1 MGKRILLA
9 GVLGGVAMFVWASIA
24 HMVLPLGYAGV
35 HEIPNETAVLGAMQS
50 TLGQNAGLY
59 IFPALG
65 AGPNAT
71 AAQRNAAMKDYA
83 PKLAA
88 NPSGLLIYH
97 PPGANGITGKR
108 LGTEFVTELV
118 ETLLAVFLLAQ
129 TRIGSYAG
137 KVGFMVVVGVVAAI
151 TTNIPYWN
159 WYGFPGNYTEAYMFT
174 QVVAFL
180 AAGLVAAAVVKNREP
195 LGFAASAK

>member
-1 MGKRILLA
+1 
-9 GVLGGVAMFVWASIA
+9 
-24 HMVLPLGYAGV
+24 
-35 HEIPNETAVLGAMQS
+35 
-50 TLGQNAGLY
+50 
-59 IFPALG
+59 
-65 AGPNAT
+65 
-71 AAQRNAAMKDYA
+71 
-83 PKLAA
+83 
-88 NPSGLLIYH
+88 LLIYH